1 MNDSNML
8 LLGMTGLLK
17 DPVIRK
23 MVAAQLLTNKT
34 KKDDL
39 AGIALMAKQP
49 EYTNNVFNRSI

>member
-1 MNDSNML
+1 MNSDNMI

-34 KKDDL
+34 KNDDL